1 MDTLLCV
8 IIGFISA
15 IFDLILSV
23 LGLSKKT
30 EKWFGWI
37 MIVLLI
43 SGLVWIT
50 VVVCSLKF

>member
-1 MDTLLCV
+1 MDTLLSV
-8 IIGFISA
+8 IISSV
-15 IFDLILSV
+15 FDWIVSV

-50 VVVCSLKF
+50 VVYGM